1 MYPLD
6 ALHFLAFQHY
16 CIPTAILLQAMN
28 KVVFSSMYP
37 SCCRYLVSQDSVVP
51 VKALTECLSKHFPNF
66 KFANGKEAEVKK
78 VIDNSK
84 VQSQSPTVHCVTCC
98 PSFCDD

>member
-1 MYPLD
+1 M
-6 ALHFLAFQHY
+6 
-16 CIPTAILLQAMN
+16 PTANLLKAID
-28 KVVFSSMYP
+28 KIVFSSMYP

-51 VKALTECLSKHFPNF
+51 VKALTDCLSKHFPNF

-84 VQSQSPTVHCVTCC
+84 VQSQQLCIV
-98 PSFCDD
+98 

>member
-1 MYPLD
+1 M
-6 ALHFLAFQHY
+6 
-16 CIPTAILLQAMN
+16 PTANLLQATD
-28 KVVFSSMYP
+28 KVVISSMYP

-51 VKALTECLSKHFPNF
+51 VKALTDCLSKHFSNF

-84 VQSQSPTVHCVTCC
+84 VQSQPSIVHCVM
-98 PSFCDD
+98 

>member
-1 MYPLD
+1 M
-6 ALHFLAFQHY
+6 
-16 CIPTAILLQAMN
+16 
-28 KVVFSSMYP
+28 
-37 SCCRYLVSQDSVVP
+37 P
-51 VKALTECLSKHFPNF
+51 VKALTDCLSKHFPNF

-84 VQSQSPTVHCVTCC
+84 VQSQSPTVDCVTCC

>member
-1 MYPLD
+1 M
-6 ALHFLAFQHY
+6 
-16 CIPTAILLQAMN
+16 PTANLLQAIDN
-28 KVVFSSMYP
+28 LVFDSMYR

-51 VKALTECLSKHFPNF
+51 VKALTDCLSKHFPNF

-84 VQSQSPTVHCVTCC
+84 VQSPSPPMHCVM
-98 PSFCDD
+98 